1 MQFKLLILFYWL
13 RIQWQNTRFK
23 TRAALESYQR
33 QKLREHWKWLQKH
46 SPYYTVFGQ
55 TGTDWSQLPLMN
67 KQMFMEHFDTINTCG
82 IKKEEALA
90 LAMASEQQRDFSPTL
105 NGITIGLSSGT
116 SGNRGLFLAS
126 QQERAK
132 WVAAILDR
140 VIGFR
145 LKKRKA
151 AFFLRA
157 NSNLYTSVHSELLSF
172 RFFDLLDEPSQHSEP
187 LNRLQPDILIAQPSM
202 LMLLAKA
209 QEKGELTIRPTQVIS
224 VAEVLE
230 NGDKEYLTKVFKQP
244 ISQVYQCTEGFLG
257 YCCREGRLHLN
268 EDFVHIEKKY
278 IDDENVRFHPI
289 ITDFT
294 RKSQPIIRY
303 ELNDILWEDSSPC
316 PCGSS
321 MISLRCIEGRSDDS
335 FQLQNKEGAW
345 LTIFPDFIRR
355 AMLIAGD
362 DIPPYVIEQTEEAK
376 VVVHLTC
383 DELPASLTNRI
394 YEALSAFFALKNLS
408 PVQISIVK
416 SSGHERGQ
424 KLRRIL
430 RTSLSQPN

>member
-1 MQFKLLILFYWL
+1 VGGGH
-13 RIQWQNTRFK
+13 TG
-23 TRAALESYQR
+23 SG
-33 QKLREHWKWLQKH
+33 HWG
-46 SPYYTVFGQ
+46 SP
-55 TGTDWSQLPLMN
+55 
-67 KQMFMEHFDTINTCG
+67 E
-82 IKKEEALA
+82 KEKG
-90 LAMASEQQRDFSPTL
+90 R
-105 NGITIGLSSGT
+105 
-116 SGNRGLFLAS
+116 
-126 QQERAK
+126 
-132 WVAAILDR
+132 
-140 VIGFR
+140 
-145 LKKRKA
+145 
-151 AFFLRA
+151 FFLRA

-172 RFFDLLDEPSQHSEP
+172 RFFDLLHEPSQHIKP
-187 LNRLQPDILIAQPSM
+187 LNLLQPDILIAQPSM

-209 QEKGELTIRPTQVIS
+209 QEKGELAIRPSQVIS

-230 NGDKEYLTKVFKQP
+230 DSDKNYLTEVFKQP

-268 EDFVHIEKKY
+268 EDFVHIEKRY

-303 ELNDILWEDSSPC
+303 ELNDILWEESLPC
-316 PCGSS
+316 LCGSP

-335 FQLQNKEGAW
+335 FRLQNKQGIW

-362 DIPPYVIEQTEEAK
+362 DIPPYVVEQTEGAE

-383 DELPASLTNRI
+383 DELPDALINHI
-394 YEALSAFFALKNLS
+394 YEALSAFFTLKDLS

-424 KLRRIL
+424 KLRRI
-430 RTSLSQPN
+430 RRSFLSQLQ